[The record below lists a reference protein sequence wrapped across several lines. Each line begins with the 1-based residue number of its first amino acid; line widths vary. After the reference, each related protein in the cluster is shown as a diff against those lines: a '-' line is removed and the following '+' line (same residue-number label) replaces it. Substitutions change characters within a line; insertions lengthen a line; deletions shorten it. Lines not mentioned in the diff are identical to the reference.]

1 MAEFL
6 PGDIIVVNFP
16 FEDKPTFFKVRPV
29 MVVSKLDQDHYR
41 VAKITKTN
49 LVGKVKGEWI
59 DEDSIEYGPMNLNFP
74 SFIKLEN
81 LLCLS
86 NSLIKKGPIG
96 KYPGIDKLL
105 EIHGIQ

>member
-1 MAEFL
+1 MTEFL

-16 FEDKPTFFKVRPV
+16 FEDKPTLFKVRPV
-29 MVVSKLDQDHYR
+29 MVVSKYDQDHYR

-59 DEDSIEYGPMNLNFP
+59 DENSIEYKSMNLDFP

-81 LLCLS
+81 LICIS
-86 NSLIKKGPIG
+86 NTLIKKGPIG
-96 KYPGIDKLL
+96 KYPSVDRLF
-105 EIHGIQ
+105 EIHGIK